1 MANILAIAGN
11 NSTYKQPGGSPAG
24 FLSGL
29 WHGAI
34 APFTFIVSIFI
45 ENVSMYETNNNGV
58 WYEWGFLMGISGA
71 LGSSQASRIHIG
83 G

>member
-1 MANILAIAGN
+1 MANILAVAGK
-11 NSTYKQPGGSPAG
+11 NSTYKQPGASPAG

-29 WHGAI
+29 WHGMI
-34 APFTFIVSIFI
+34 APIAFIVSIFN

-71 LGSSQASRIHIG
+71 LGSSQASRIHISS
-83 G
+83 